1 MALPFTRSLRSLQ
14 TDSDHAATVVIGL
27 VVLLLTAWGVWFFGA
42 RIALTEMGRI
52 VQTSLDGMVWAE
64 FPAESGARLRPEQPA
79 QIRFHETNGQQSKP
93 VSATVLSVDPRP
105 DGPLRVTLYA
115 ALDAE
120 NIRAFTQG
128 RSGDVAIEAE
138 RLSPAQLLMR
148 VSGQT
153 GDTPAAFTNA
163 LRKQ

>member
-1 MALPFTRSLRSLQ
+1 
-14 TDSDHAATVVIGL
+14 
-27 VVLLLTAWGVWFFGA
+27 
-42 RIALTEMGRI
+42 
-52 VQTSLDGMVWAE
+52 
-64 FPAESGARLRPEQPA
+64 
-79 QIRFHETNGQQSKP
+79 
-93 VSATVLSVDPRP
+93 VDPRP